1 MPSYSYDVVVVG
13 AGPSGSMTARYA
25 AAGGCRTLL
34 IEKRQEIGSPVRC
47 GEGLARHFVEDTKLP
62 FDRKWVGREVK
73 GAKIFSP
80 NGTELTIE
88 EAHAGNEVGIVL
100 ERDAFDKAV
109 AKEAAKEGADIWLK
123 TTATAVTKEDGWVR
137 GIRAKRLEEEMN
149 IEAKCVVAA
158 DGYESQVGRWA
169 GFKTLLKAGDI
180 TGTLQYRLTNISEGH
195 DFPDYCEFWLGTCA
209 PAGYIWVFP
218 KDESTAN
225 VGIGVSLDRLK
236 NRVDI
241 KGYLDRWIERD
252 PRMAH
257 AQPLDMVTGG
267 VSTAPPIKKSV
278 GNGMALVG
286 DAARMIDPITGGGI
300 GNGMLAGMMLGK
312 VLAKCNQTGDFGEA
326 ALMEYERGWRAKLEE
341 NLYRNWLAKTIVAR
355 NPSLMY
361 VNGNARAIVWRKGGI
376 ESIGKN
382 EPARNIIG
390 NPIAFASASPVPGS
404 RTKMPRTMPSE
415 VNSKAPAMI
424 KRTATGV
431 RRAFIPNTPIP
442 TSIMIATER
451 ESSNT

>member
-1 MPSYSYDVVVVG
+1 MVPRMPSYQYDVVVVG

-47 GEGLARHFVEDTKLP
+47 GEGLARHFVEDTKMP

-100 ERDAFDKAV
+100 EPDAFDKAV
-109 AKEAAKEGADIWLK
+109 AKEAAK
-123 TTATAVTKEDGWVR
+123 
-137 GIRAKRLEEEMN
+137 
-149 IEAKCVVAA
+149 
-158 DGYESQVGRWA
+158 
-169 GFKTLLKAGDI
+169 
-180 TGTLQYRLTNISEGH
+180 
-195 DFPDYCEFWLGTCA
+195 
-209 PAGYIWVFP
+209 AGYIWVFP

-225 VGIGVSLDRLK
+225 VGIGISLDRLK

-241 KGYLDRWIERD
+241 KGYLDRWIEQD

-278 GNGMALVG
+278 GNGMAVVG

-300 GNGMLAGMMLGK
+300 GNGMLAGMLLGK

-326 ALMEYERGWRAKLEE
+326 ALMEYEGGWPAKVEE
-341 NLYRNWLAKTIVAR
+341 NLYRNWLAKNKLVTFSDREFDDIIQVLAEVGVTKL
-355 NPSLMY
+355 S
-361 VNGNARAIVWRKGGI
+361 VRAILKVLKETRPELVAK
-376 ESIGKN
+376 
-382 EPARNIIG
+382 
-390 NPIAFASASPVPGS
+390 FA
-404 RTKMPRTMPSE
+404 E
-415 VNSKAPAMI
+415 
-424 KRTATGV
+424 
-431 RRAFIPNTPIP
+431 FI
-442 TSIMIATER
+442 
-451 ESSNT
+451 

>member
-1 MPSYSYDVVVVG
+1 MSSYQYDVVVVG

-25 AAGGCRTLL
+25 AMGGCRTLL

-109 AKEAAKEGADIWLK
+109 
-123 TTATAVTKEDGWVR
+123 
-137 GIRAKRLEEEMN
+137 
-149 IEAKCVVAA
+149 
-158 DGYESQVGRWA
+158 
-169 GFKTLLKAGDI
+169 LKAGDI

-225 VGIGVSLDRLK
+225 VGIGISLDRLK

-241 KGYLDRWIERD
+241 KGYLDRWIEQD
-252 PRMAH
+252 PRMTH

-300 GNGMLAGMMLGK
+300 GNGMVAGMILGN
-312 VLAKCNQTGDFGEA
+312 VLAKCNESGDFAEA
-326 ALMEYERGWRAKLEE
+326 ALMEYEKGWRAKLEE
-341 NLYRNWLAKTIVAR
+341 NLYRNWLAKNKLVTLSDKEFDDIIEILAKVGVHKL
-355 NPSLMY
+355 S
-361 VNGNARAIVWRKGGI
+361 VRAILKVLKETRPELVAK
-376 ESIGKN
+376 
-382 EPARNIIG
+382 
-390 NPIAFASASPVPGS
+390 FA
-404 RTKMPRTMPSE
+404 E
-415 VNSKAPAMI
+415 
-424 KRTATGV
+424 
-431 RRAFIPNTPIP
+431 FI
-442 TSIMIATER
+442 
-451 ESSNT
+451 

>member
-1 MPSYSYDVVVVG
+1 MTSYQYDVVVVG

-25 AAGGCRTLL
+25 AMGGCRTLL

-109 AKEAAKEGADIWLK
+109 AKEAAKAGADIWLK
-123 TTATAVTKEDGWVR
+123 TTATAVIKDDGSVR
-137 GIRAKRLEEEMN
+137 GIRAKRLEDEVN

-241 KGYLDRWIERD
+241 KGYLDRWIEQD

-300 GNGMLAGMMLGK
+300 GNGMLAGMLLGK
-312 VLAKCNQTGDFGEA
+312 VLSKCNETGDFGEA
-326 ALMEYERGWRAKLEE
+326 ALTEYERGWRAKLEE
-341 NLYRNWLAKTIVAR
+341 NLYRNWLAKNKLVTLSDREFDDIIQVLAQVGVTKL
-355 NPSLMY
+355 S
-361 VNGNARAIVWRKGGI
+361 VRAILKVLK
-376 ESIGKN
+376 E
-382 EPARNIIG
+382 AR
-390 NPIAFASASPVPGS
+390 PELVAKFA
-404 RTKMPRTMPSE
+404 E
-415 VNSKAPAMI
+415 
-424 KRTATGV
+424 
-431 RRAFIPNTPIP
+431 FI
-442 TSIMIATER
+442 
-451 ESSNT
+451 

>member
-1 MPSYSYDVVVVG
+1 MVSRMPSYQYDVVVVG

-47 GEGLARHFVEDTKLP
+47 GEGLARHFVEDTKMP

-123 TTATAVTKEDGWVR
+123 TTATAVIKDDGWVR

-149 IEAKCVVAA
+149 IEAKCIVAA

-225 VGIGVSLDRLK
+225 VGIGISLDRLK

-241 KGYLDRWIERD
+241 KGYLDRWIEQD

-286 DAARMIDPITGGGI
+286 DA
-300 GNGMLAGMMLGK
+300 
-312 VLAKCNQTGDFGEA
+312 
-326 ALMEYERGWRAKLEE
+326 RG
-341 NLYRNWLAKTIVAR
+341 
-355 NPSLMY
+355 
-361 VNGNARAIVWRKGGI
+361 
-376 ESIGKN
+376 
-382 EPARNIIG
+382 
-390 NPIAFASASPVPGS
+390 
-404 RTKMPRTMPSE
+404 
-415 VNSKAPAMI
+415 
-424 KRTATGV
+424 
-431 RRAFIPNTPIP
+431 
-442 TSIMIATER
+442 
-451 ESSNT
+451 

>member
-1 MPSYSYDVVVVG
+1 
-13 AGPSGSMTARYA
+13 MTARYA

-123 TTATAVTKEDGWVR
+123 TTATAVIKDDGWVR

-225 VGIGVSLDRLK
+225 VGIGISLDRLK

-241 KGYLDRWIERD
+241 KGYLDRWIEQD

-312 VLAKCNQTGDFGEA
+312 VLSKCNQTGDFGEA

-341 NLYRNWLAKTIVAR
+341 NLYRNWLAKNKLVTLSDREFDDIIQVLAEVGVTKL
-355 NPSLMY
+355 S
-361 VNGNARAIVWRKGGI
+361 VRAILKVLKETRPELVAK
-376 ESIGKN
+376 
-382 EPARNIIG
+382 
-390 NPIAFASASPVPGS
+390 FA
-404 RTKMPRTMPSE
+404 E
-415 VNSKAPAMI
+415 
-424 KRTATGV
+424 
-431 RRAFIPNTPIP
+431 FI
-442 TSIMIATER
+442 
-451 ESSNT
+451 

>member
-1 MPSYSYDVVVVG
+1 MSSYQYDVVVVG
-13 AGPSGSMTARYA
+13 AGPAGSMTARYA

-47 GEGLARHFVEDTKLP
+47 GEGLARHFVEDTNLP
-62 FDRKWVGREVK
+62 FDQKWVGREVK

-109 AKEAAKEGADIWLK
+109 AKEAAKAGADIWLK
-123 TTATAVTKEDGWVR
+123 TTATAILKDDGWVR
-137 GIRAKRLEEEMN
+137 GVRAKRLEEEMN
-149 IEAKCVVAA
+149 LEAKCIVAA

-169 GFKTLLKAGDI
+169 GFKTLLRAGDI

-241 KGYLDRWIERD
+241 KGYLDRWIAQD

-278 GNGMALVG
+278 GNGIALVG

-300 GNGMLAGMMLGK
+300 GNGMLAGMILGK
-312 VLAKCNQTGDFGEA
+312 VLAKCNETGDFSEA
-326 ALMEYERGWRAKLEE
+326 ALMEYEKGWRAKLEE
-341 NLYRNWLAKTIVAR
+341 NLYRNWLAKNKLVTLSDREFDDIIQVLAEVGVHKL
-355 NPSLMY
+355 S
-361 VNGNARAIVWRKGGI
+361 VRAILKVLKDAKP
-376 ESIGKN
+376 ELVAK
-382 EPARNIIG
+382 
-390 NPIAFASASPVPGS
+390 FA
-404 RTKMPRTMPSE
+404 E
-415 VNSKAPAMI
+415 
-424 KRTATGV
+424 
-431 RRAFIPNTPIP
+431 FI
-442 TSIMIATER
+442 
-451 ESSNT
+451 